1 MNDRSPALTNPQD
14 FPPGSVKT
22 PKVEVDWFRS
32 APWWRLLS
40 STVGVS
46 WRASHVLLCSLGL
59 LATDGVSRFLRFVFN
74 PELDQSHSWFAT
86 RSPLLPISGLSDAF
100 GVSPPVGYLQQWM
113 LYLSPLWAW
122 LDAPTLRGTAYAL
135 ALLISLVLIWSFVG
149 GCLVRR
155 SVVEFG
161 TRNSPPWNDTI
172 RLVRQRW
179 QSIAWSLTMPACMV
193 MMLAVIPLVIGWVSN
208 LPWIGHGLAILLLLP
223 TVLGALGIGWCAAI
237 TQLGF
242 PLSVAAIVTERKADA
257 FDGVSRSAAYSF
269 QRPVLLFLLIGIA
282 HGISLVTGDVFAF
295 IVGTGYAVI
304 CRAFEIGSS
313 GTIEDLGELANG
325 MLQGVIA
332 LLLSS
337 FGLSYFWSCAGAIY
351 LLLRKDVDHAEFDL
365 IDTNIEDTIR
375 VHQEA
380 APEPSTA
387 PSDPPVHGS

>member
-1 MNDRSPALTNPQD
+1 
-14 FPPGSVKT
+14 
-22 PKVEVDWFRS
+22 
-32 APWWRLLS
+32 
-40 STVGVS
+40 
-46 WRASHVLLCSLGL
+46 
-59 LATDGVSRFLRFVFN
+59 
-74 PELDQSHSWFAT
+74 
-86 RSPLLPISGLSDAF
+86 
-100 GVSPPVGYLQQWM
+100 
-113 LYLSPLWAW
+113 
-122 LDAPTLRGTAYAL
+122 
-135 ALLISLVLIWSFVG
+135 
-149 GCLVRR
+149 
-155 SVVEFG
+155 
-161 TRNSPPWNDTI
+161 
-172 RLVRQRW
+172 
-179 QSIAWSLTMPACMV
+179 
-193 MMLAVIPLVIGWVSN
+193 
-208 LPWIGHGLAILLLLP
+208 
-223 TVLGALGIGWCAAI
+223 LGIGWCAAI